1 MCSPNPVPNP
11 AITPETGADNR
22 AQGRSTIRFPY
33 LDQDDAV
40 GIAKKIFEVR
50 GNACEKDA
58 LAAALEVSA
67 DGGGFNL
74 RLVTA
79 KMFGL
84 ISGEK
89 EEFTDSTD
97 LGLRVI
103 DPKSEKAARSESLL
117 VPLYKAIYEAYKG
130 QMLPGNPALEAQI
143 EKLGVAPK
151 QKDKARQVFQRS
163 ATQAGYFAF
172 GNNGLVQPQLK
183 AGAADVKQQKTELE
197 VNPGGR
203 GRSKWGKWIRRRR
216 RIASR
221 PQPLYQGFAGRTS
234 SSENRVV
241 SGGT

>member
-1 MCSPNPVPNP
+1 
-11 AITPETGADNR
+11 
-22 AQGRSTIRFPY
+22 
-33 LDQDDAV
+33 
-40 GIAKKIFEVR
+40 VR

-89 EEFTDSTD
+89 GSLQLTD

-103 DPKSEKAARSESLL
+103 DPQSEKAARSESFLL

-172 GNNGLVQPQLK
+172 GNNRLVQPQLK

-197 VNPGGR
+197 VNPGEGQEQM
-203 GRSKWGKWIRRRR
+203 GKWIRRRR